1 MKSFQFIDFDINNIS
16 IHSKRHFF
24 WKCPESD
31 YNPAKA
37 FHKWK
42 CTISDMISVYHQE
55 CPFCNQQL
63 SSNEHV
69 EMILPEE
76 YLNLKTKSKSHE
88 KEKQEKLVK
97 CTKEGRIRRFSIDD
111 LDSYLNE
118 LNHM

>member
-1 MKSFQFIDFDINNIS
+1 
-16 IHSKRHFF
+16 
-24 WKCPESD
+24 
-31 YNPAKA
+31 
-37 FHKWK
+37 
-42 CTISDMISVYHQE
+42 MISLYHQE

-76 YLNLKTKSKSHE
+76 YLNLKTKSKSHG
-88 KEKQEKLVK
+88 KEKHVK
-97 CTKEGRIRRFSIDD
+97 CPKEGRIRRFSIDD